1 MINQNNAQMR
11 KVVFILVCVFCFQPG
26 VATTC
31 RLTLEET
38 ILRARSHSVEAAVA
52 LNELRAAY
60 WEYRTYRANLLPEI
74 NFNTVLPSYNKTYS
88 AYQQVDGSYTFVRNN
103 NLNMTGNVSIEQ
115 NIWLTGGKISLS
127 TSLDYMQQLNGDK
140 TKRFMSVPIAL
151 TLTQPIFGVNDVKW
165 SRKIDPL
172 RYQEAKASFI
182 SETEN
187 VAIVAI
193 NFFFNLLLARENVN
207 ISKQNINNAERLY
220 EVAKAKREMGKISE
234 NDLLQL
240 KLNLLNAQADLT
252 NNESTMKSAMFK
264 LCSFI
269 DLNVVDE
276 VIPVV
281 PDSIPN
287 VELQYQEIL
296 DKALANNPFALNMS
310 RRRLEADYEVAKAK
324 GDMREISLYAQIGF
338 TGTDQTFAGAYNPLK
353 DNQVVEVGVKIPI
366 LDWGKRKGKV
376 KVAQSNK
383 DVIEN
388 KLRKESMDFNQN
400 LFILTEQFNN
410 QRQQLK
416 IAQEADEIAQRR
428 YNTNVE
434 TFMLG
439 KLSTLDLN
447 DAQSSKDQARQ
458 KCINELFY
466 YWYYYYQLRS
476 ITLWDFERNC
486 SIDAD
491 FDKII
496 DI

>member
-1 MINQNNAQMR
+1 
-11 KVVFILVCVFCFQPG
+11 LS

-31 RLTLEET
+31 NLTLEET

-52 LNELRAAY
+52 LNELRVAY
-60 WEYRTYRANLLPEI
+60 WEYRTYQANLLPEI
-74 NFNTVLPSYNKTYS
+74 NFNATLPSYNKTYS
-88 AYQQVDGSYTFVRNN
+88 AYQQEDGSYTFVRNN
-103 NLNMTGNVSIEQ
+103 NLSMMGNVSIDQ

-151 TLTQPIFGVNDVKW
+151 TLTQPIFGVNNVKW

-172 RYQEAKASFI
+172 RYKEAKASFI

-193 NFFFNLLLARENVN
+193 NYFFNLLLARENVN

-252 NNESTMKSAMFK
+252 NNESAMKSAMFK

-269 DLNVVDE
+269 DLNGVDE
-276 VIPVV
+276 VIPIV
-281 PDSIPN
+281 PDSVPN

-296 DKALANNPFALNMS
+296 DKALLNNPFALNIS

-324 GDMREISLYAQIGF
+324 GNMREISLYAQVGF
-338 TGTDQTFAGAYNPLK
+338 TGTGNTFSRVYDPLK

-383 DVIEN
+383 DVVEN
-388 KLRKESMDFNQN
+388 KLRKEEMDFNQN

-428 YNTNVE
+428 YHTNVE

-458 KCINELFY
+458 KCINELYY
-466 YWYYYYQLRS
+466 YWNYYYQLRS

>member
-1 MINQNNAQMR
+1 MR
-11 KVVFILVCVFCFQPG
+11 KVVFILVYIFCFQLS

-31 RLTLEET
+31 NLTLEET

-60 WEYRTYRANLLPEI
+60 WEYRTYRANLLPEVNI
-74 NFNTVLPSYNKTYS
+74 NSVLPSYNKTYS

-103 NLNMTGNVSIEQ
+103 NLSMTGNVSIEQ
-115 NIWLTGGKISLS
+115 NIWFTGGKISLS

-165 SRKIDPL
+165 SRKIAPL

-193 NFFFNLLLARENVN
+193 NYFFNLLLARENVN
-207 ISKQNINNAERLY
+207 ISKQNINNAERLF

-269 DLNVVDE
+269 DLNGVDD
-276 VIPVV
+276 VIPIV

-296 DKALANNPFALNMS
+296 DKALANNPFALNIS
-310 RRRLEADYEVAKAK
+310 RRRIEADYEVAKAK
-324 GDMREISLYAQIGF
+324 GNMREISLYAQIGF

-366 LDWGKRKGKV
+366 LDWGKRNGKV

-383 DVIEN
+383 EVIEN

-416 IAQEADEIAQRR
+416 IAREADEIAQRR

-496 DI
+496 EI